1 MDKLGNKGSSD
12 DVSGM
17 YRLAV
22 CQFEPVFLNKEANL
36 DKMEDMV
43 RRAVLVGAQLVIF
56 PECCVTGYGVGQ
68 QAYEMVKLAEVVQGP
83 RPGPTVQRMV
93 ALADELGV
101 QIIFG
106 LPELADG
113 TIYNSAVHLVP
124 AAGVVGSFYKVHMW
138 NEEEKVFTQGQA
150 FAVHPG
156 PVGCLGLLVCYDLE
170 FPEAARTLALMGVHL
185 LAVSSA
191 SMRPWEEFQRV
202 YARARAMENSIF
214 VAVSNC
220 LGKLNSTEFFGG
232 SIIVDPYGRVL
243 AEAGSTEIII
253 VADVN
258 LELIGKATQDLAYIK
273 KRQARLY
280 GQLCFPGRPLDF
292 AGTDSQVTT

>member
-36 DKMEDMV
+36 DKMGDMA
-43 RRAVLVGAQLVIF
+43 RRAVLAGAQLLIF

-68 QAYEMVKLAEVVQGP
+68 QAYEMVKLAEVIQGP
-83 RPGPTVQRMV
+83 GRGPTVQRME
-93 ALADELGV
+93 ALADELRV
-101 QIIFG
+101 QVIFG

-113 TIYNSAVHLVP
+113 TIYDSVVHLVP
-124 AAGVVGSFYKVHMW
+124 EVGVVGSFHKVHMW
-138 NEEEKVFTQGQA
+138 NEEEKVFTRGQA
-150 FAVHPG
+150 FAVHEG

-170 FPEAARTLALMGVHL
+170 FPEAARILALRGVHL
-185 LAVSSA
+185 LAVSA
-191 SMRPWEEFQRV
+191 ANMRPWEEFQHV

-232 SIIVDPYGRVL
+232 SIIVDPYGRIL
-243 AEAGSTEIII
+243 AEAGGAEALL
-253 VADVN
+253 VADIN
-258 LELIGKATQDLAYIK
+258 LELVGKATEDLAYIK
-273 KRQARLY
+273 KREARLY
-280 GQLCFPGRPLDF
+280 DQLCFPRQP
-292 AGTDSQVTT
+292 